1 MIMSTGSIEASPSP
15 SPGSFP
21 TTITLHNSFPKM
33 GTLIPN
39 RVFVG
44 GISTSTTESE
54 LHQLFSEFGNVKQT
68 KIIADRSGVSK
79 GYGFVTF
86 ETEEEA
92 RRLQAASED
101 IVLKERKLNI
111 APAIK
116 KQPNYTTGGGR
127 GYEMG
132 QPIVNGAVYYHNGI
146 PYTYQNGVAMFI
158 DPNALSGLLS
168 PTGQKGG
175 VPSSPYPLLYPG
187 AGNPTMFLPSP
198 APTGHTSPLLQQ
210 QVSGQ
215 PSAAGGACT
224 TAQQQHQQSA
234 AQQLHLQTAA
244 AQAQAAATASAA
256 AVRDMAQSPVG
267 CGGSQVHSNKQTQS
281 NQAWRFASSTPAGT
295 PGTPAGTPTAS
306 PYSLN
311 QTLSIQAQNG
321 QAGQAGF
328 LPLDQAFQFV
338 PSPFTQ
344 HPGLGLAALQ
354 HSGFLIP
361 NRY

>member
-116 KQPNYTTGGGR
+116 KQPNYTTGAGR

-158 DPNALSGLLS
+158 TGDPNALNGLLS
-168 PTGQKGG
+168 PTGQKGLA
-175 VPSSPYPLLYPG
+175 SSPYPVLYPG
-187 AGNPTMFLPSP
+187 AGSTMFIPTAAQPGPTTPLPLLLSEIWLRVLLVVVEARYRANRHLP
-198 APTGHTSPLLQQ
+198 ILVGGLQALLQQ
-210 QVSGQ
+210 VLEEPLLEPQLQ
-215 PSAAGGACT
+215 PHT
-224 TAQQQHQQSA
+224 H
-234 AQQLHLQTAA
+234 
-244 AQAQAAATASAA
+244 
-256 AVRDMAQSPVG
+256 
-267 CGGSQVHSNKQTQS
+267 
-281 NQAWRFASSTPAGT
+281 
-295 PGTPAGTPTAS
+295 
-306 PYSLN
+306 
-311 QTLSIQAQNG
+311 
-321 QAGQAGF
+321 
-328 LPLDQAFQFV
+328 
-338 PSPFTQ
+338 
-344 HPGLGLAALQ
+344 
-354 HSGFLIP
+354 
-361 NRY
+361 